1 MKIFITGGT
10 GFVGSVVVREI
21 KNSGADITLL
31 ERNKKKIPYLKKEGY
46 DVFEGSLENVD
57 SLNSFLSEN
66 KFDAIVNLIGIIKSL
81 PDFSFQK
88 VHIDYVEI
96 LVELAKK
103 NGINRFIHMSANG
116 ASENTDS
123 IYFTTKYE
131 GETLVKNSGLIWT
144 VFNPSLIFGD
154 NAAFFDDIINLIET
168 KLFVPIIGTG
178 DNKFAPIDVYSVAKA
193 FVSALTDERTY
204 NKSFYLCGPDIF
216 TFEEIIDL
224 IMEISPPQKIKI
236 HAPSFIAEKGV
247 SFLEKFLNNK
257 GLPVTSDQIRML
269 KHDNICEDNMKE
281 NDELFNLKRT
291 HLKDWLKDYLKK
303 YNESKEH

>member
-1 MKIFITGGT
+1 MRVFITGGT

-46 DVFEGSLENVD
+46 DVFEGSLENAE
-57 SLNSFLSEN
+57 SLNDFLSEN

-88 VHIDYVEI
+88 VHVDYVEI

-103 NGINRFIHMSANG
+103 NGIGRFIHMSANG

-131 GETLVKNSGLIWT
+131 GEILVKNSGLIWT
-144 VFNPSLIFGD
+144 IFKPSVIFGD
-154 NAAFFDDIINLIET
+154 NAGFFDDLINLVKT
-168 KLFVPIIGTG
+168 RLFVPVIGAG
-178 DNKFAPIDVYSVAKA
+178 DTKFAPIDVFSVAKA
-193 FVSALTDERTY
+193 YVCALTDERTY
-204 NKSFYLCGPDIF
+204 DKSFYLCGSDIF

-224 IMEISPPQKIKI
+224 IMEISPPKKIKI

-247 SFLEKFLNNK
+247 SFLEKFLTNS
-257 GLPVTSDQIRML
+257 GLPITSDQIRML
-269 KHDNICEDNMKE
+269 NYDNICEDNMKE
-281 NDELFNLKRT
+281 NDELFNFEKT

-303 YNESKEH
+303 YSESKRH